1 MALIKKKDKDFEARE
16 RLSKNIHVAIKYISK
31 TIVAFNNIIK
41 DKEQE
46 KYSQVKAA
54 SMVVALDALIKL
66 AGSEDTQPL
75 AYAAAMIQEIASN
88 KEINK
93 ELSNQ
98 SKEEDQLLKGKNVVT
113 NVPKTIH

>member
-1 MALIKKKDKDFEARE
+1 MALIKKKDKDFEVRE

-31 TIVAFNNIIK
+31 TVVAFNNIIN

-66 AGSEDTQPL
+66 AGNEDTQSL
-75 AYAAAMIQEIASN
+75 AYAAAMIQEIANHEEVN
-88 KEINK
+88 KK
-93 ELSNQ
+93 LSKQ
-98 SKEEDQLLKGKNVVT
+98 SKVEDQLLKGKNVVT